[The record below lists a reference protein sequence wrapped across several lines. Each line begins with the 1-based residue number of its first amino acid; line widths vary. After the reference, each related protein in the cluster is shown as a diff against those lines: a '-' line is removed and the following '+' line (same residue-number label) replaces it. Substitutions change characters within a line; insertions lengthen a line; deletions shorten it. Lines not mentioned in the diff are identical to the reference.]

1 MELAVVWK
9 GCYRSILSTCV
20 APVRLREIFPAGTS
34 AARHEPRMIQN
45 LCRPVK
51 HSQGSD
57 ESLADLRAGPIR
69 RHDES
74 DQGQEDTGGAA
85 MHHAQVGLNIKSDED
100 DDTER
105 NA

>member
-1 MELAVVWK
+1 
-9 GCYRSILSTCV
+9 
-20 APVRLREIFPAGTS
+20 
-34 AARHEPRMIQN
+34 MIQN

-57 ESLADLRAGPIR
+57 ERLADLRAGPIR

-74 DQGQEDTGGAA
+74 DQDQEDTGGGAA

-105 NA
+105 NV